1 MLGLTRNDFRIRAEN
16 FDLTKGENILR
27 IAAGAF
33 MFPHVAGKF
42 ASLTTLTLKAGTV
55 GFFVKA
61 GMTPGEFWTYLAAAA
76 EFSAGVFLVLG
87 LCTRYAALGAAAILG
102 VAVYALQVVK
112 GFQGWT
118 WNTGGY
124 EYPVFWALVCVSIA
138 IEEFKRVAASDKLV
152 LHGVANK
159 LGGAAQA

>member
-1 MLGLTRNDFRIRAEN
+1 MLGLTRNDFRIKAEN

-42 ASLTTLTLKAGTV
+42 AAIGTLTLKAGTV
-55 GFFVKA
+55 GFFAKA
-61 GMTPGEFWTYLAAAA
+61 GMTPGEFWVYLAAAA
-76 EFSAGVFLVLG
+76 EFTTGIFLVLG
-87 LCTRYAALGAAAILG
+87 LCTRFAALGAAAILG
-102 VAVYALQVVK
+102 MAVYALQVVK

-124 EYPVFWALVCVSIA
+124 EYPVFWALVCVAIA
-138 IEEFKRVAASDKLV
+138 VEEFKRVAVRAGAKRAADIMAAR
-152 LHGVANK
+152 VA
-159 LGGAAQA
+159 A

>member
-1 MLGLTRNDFRIRAEN
+1 MEIMLFTKDDFRIKAEN
-16 FDLTKGENILR
+16 FDLTKGPNILR

-42 ASLTTLTLKAGTV
+42 AAISTLTLKAGTV
-55 GFFVKA
+55 GFFAKA
-61 GMTPGEFWTYLAAAA
+61 GMTPGELWVYLAAAA
-76 EFSAGVFLVLG
+76 ELSAGIFLVLG

-124 EYPVFWALVCVSIA
+124 EYPVFWALVCIA
-138 IEEFKRVAASDKLV
+138 IAVEEFKAVFAVDRDKPARIGVPAVAA
-152 LHGVANK
+152 
-159 LGGAAQA
+159 

>member
-1 MLGLTRNDFRIRAEN
+1 MLGLTKDDFRLKAEN
-16 FDLTKGENILR
+16 FDLTNGRNILR

-42 ASLTTLTLKAGTV
+42 ASITTLTLKAATV
-55 GFFVKA
+55 GFFAKA
-61 GMTPGEFWTYLAAAA
+61 GMTPGEFWVYLAAAA
-76 EFSAGVFLVLG
+76 EFTTGIFLVLG

-112 GFQGWT
+112 GFGGWT

-124 EYPVFWALVCVSIA
+124 EYPVFWALVCIA
-138 IEEFKRVAASDKLV
+138 IATEEFKRVHAPRGKKAAVVGTPRLAV
-152 LHGVANK
+152 
-159 LGGAAQA
+159 